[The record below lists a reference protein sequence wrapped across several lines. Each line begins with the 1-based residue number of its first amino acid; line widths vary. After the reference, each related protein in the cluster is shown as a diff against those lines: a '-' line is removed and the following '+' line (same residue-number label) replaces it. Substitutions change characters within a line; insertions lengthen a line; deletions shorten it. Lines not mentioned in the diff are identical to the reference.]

1 MPVHRQALD
10 QQDDNMNRKQRRA
23 FGKQV
28 GEKAS
33 STIDLILSIPDKC
46 SVCQK
51 DFDKKSKEM
60 AKTWFVDVF
69 SEQKMV
75 ILTCPECRKEDG
87 KAD

>member
-1 MPVHRQALD
+1 MPVHLQALD

>member
-1 MPVHRQALD
+1 MHHLALV

-75 ILTCPECRKEDG
+75 VLTCPECRKEDG

>member
-1 MPVHRQALD
+1 MRRLVSEAR
-10 QQDDNMNRKQRRA
+10 DDNMNRKQRRA

-60 AKTWFVDVF
+60 ANTWFVDVF

-87 KAD
+87 KTD

>member
-1 MPVHRQALD
+1 MPVHHQGLVRR
-10 QQDDNMNRKQRRA
+10 DDNMNRKQRRA

-33 STIDLILSIPDKC
+33 SAVDLILSIPDKC

-69 SEQKMV
+69 SEQKLV
-75 ILTCPECRKEDG
+75 VLTCPECRKQDG